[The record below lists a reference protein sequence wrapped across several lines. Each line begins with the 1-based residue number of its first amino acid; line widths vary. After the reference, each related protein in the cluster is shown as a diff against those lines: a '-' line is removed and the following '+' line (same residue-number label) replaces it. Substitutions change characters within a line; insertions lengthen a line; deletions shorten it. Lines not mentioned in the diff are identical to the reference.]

1 MEEVVG
7 MEMTLEDIFLMLK
20 KRWLLIMSLV
30 VIFAGVAG
38 WYTSYTYFPMYTT
51 TTTVLVNRQDITLG
65 LSSSSD
71 FYIREDLLST
81 FQGIINSVKLRNEVA
96 HRLETENLG
105 GISVSSDDS
114 SIIRIKVT
122 HADPELGAEVANMT
136 AIVFQEMIKEM
147 MYDMDSS
154 ILDEAMPSYVP
165 QSMNLSTKVMIGA
178 ILGGMV
184 GVGICFLREYLDKTV
199 KSPKEVELIL
209 EIPIMGVIPDL
220 NVKAVSKE
228 EGKSWM
234 QH

>member
-1 MEEVVG
+1 MEEAVG
-7 MEMTLEDIFLMLK
+7 MEMTLEDIFLTLK
-20 KRWLLIMSLV
+20 KRWLLIVSLV

-51 TTTVLVNRQDITLG
+51 TTTVLVNRQDITLR

-96 HRLETENLG
+96 HRLETKNLG

-114 SIIRIKVT
+114 SIIRIKAT
-122 HADPELGAEVANMT
+122 HADPELGADVANMT

-154 ILDEAMPSYVP
+154 ILDEAVPSYVP

-209 EIPIMGVIPDL
+209 EIPIMGVIPEL
-220 NVKAVSKE
+220 NVKAVSK
-228 EGKSWM
+228 
-234 QH
+234 

>member
-154 ILDEAMPSYVP
+154 ILDEAMPSYAP

-209 EIPIMGVIPDL
+209 EIPIMGVIPEL
-220 NVKAVSKE
+220 NVKAVSK
-228 EGKSWM
+228 
-234 QH
+234 

>member
-1 MEEVVG
+1 MEETVG
-7 MEMTLEDIFLMLK
+7 MEMTLEDIFLTLK
-20 KRWLLIMSLV
+20 KRWLLIVSLV

-51 TTTVLVNRQDITLG
+51 NATVLVNRQDTTLG
-65 LSSSSD
+65 MSSSSD
-71 FYIREDLLST
+71 FYIRGDLLST

-105 GISVSSDDS
+105 SVSVSSDDS

-154 ILDEAMPSYVP
+154 ILDEAVPSYVP

-209 EIPIMGVIPDL
+209 EIPIMGVIPEL
-220 NVKAVSKE
+220 NVKSVLK
-228 EGKSWM
+228 
-234 QH
+234 

>member
-154 ILDEAMPSYVP
+154 ILDEAVPSYAP

-209 EIPIMGVIPDL
+209 EIPIMGVIPEL
-220 NVKAVSKE
+220 NVKAVSK
-228 EGKSWM
+228 
-234 QH
+234 

>member
-1 MEEVVG
+1 MEEAVG
-7 MEMTLEDIFLMLK
+7 MEMTLEDIFLTLK
-20 KRWLLIMSLV
+20 KRWLLIVSLV

-96 HRLETENLG
+96 NRLETENLG
-105 GISVSSDDS
+105 SVSVSSDDS

-154 ILDEAMPSYVP
+154 ILDEAVPSYAP
-165 QSMNLSTKVMIGA
+165 QSMNLSTKVMSGA

-209 EIPIMGVIPDL
+209 EIPVVGVIPEL
-220 NVKAVSKE
+220 NVKSVSK
-228 EGKSWM
+228 
-234 QH
+234 

>member
-209 EIPIMGVIPDL
+209 EIPIMGVIPEL
-220 NVKAVSKE
+220 NVKAVSK
-228 EGKSWM
+228 
-234 QH
+234 

>member
-1 MEEVVG
+1 MCIR
-7 MEMTLEDIFLMLK
+7 D
-20 KRWLLIMSLV
+20 S
-30 VIFAGVAG
+30 
-38 WYTSYTYFPMYTT
+38 
-51 TTTVLVNRQDITLG
+51 ITLG

-96 HRLETENLG
+96 HRLETKNLG

-209 EIPIMGVIPDL
+209 KIPIMGVIPEL
-220 NVKAVSKE
+220 NVKAVSK
-228 EGKSWM
+228 
-234 QH
+234 

>member
-1 MEEVVG
+1 MEEAVG
-7 MEMTLEDIFLMLK
+7 MEMTLEDIFLTLK
-20 KRWLLIMSLV
+20 KRWLLIVSFV

-96 HRLETENLG
+96 NRLVTENLG
-105 GISVSSDDS
+105 SVSVSSDDS

-154 ILDEAMPSYVP
+154 ILDEAVPSYAP
-165 QSMNLSTKVMIGA
+165 QSMNLSTKVMSGA

-209 EIPIMGVIPDL
+209 EIPIMGVIPEL
-220 NVKAVSKE
+220 NVKAVSK
-228 EGKSWM
+228 
-234 QH
+234 

>member
-1 MEEVVG
+1 MEEAVG
-7 MEMTLEDIFLMLK
+7 MEMTLEDIFLTLK
-20 KRWLLIMSLV
+20 KRWLLIVSLV

-96 HRLETENLG
+96 HRLETKNLG
-105 GISVSSDDS
+105 SVSVSSDDS

-154 ILDEAMPSYVP
+154 ILDEAVPSYAP

-209 EIPIMGVIPDL
+209 EIPIMGVIPEL
-220 NVKAVSKE
+220 NVKAVSK
-228 EGKSWM
+228 
-234 QH
+234 

>member
-1 MEEVVG
+1 MEESVG
-7 MEMTLEDIFLMLK
+7 MEMTLEDIFLTLK
-20 KRWLLIMSLV
+20 KRWLLIVSLV

-65 LSSSSD
+65 MSSSSD

-96 HRLETENLG
+96 QRLETENLG
-105 GISVSSDDS
+105 SVSVSSDDS

-154 ILDEAMPSYVP
+154 ILDEAVPSYAP

-209 EIPIMGVIPDL
+209 EIPIMGVIPEL
-220 NVKAVSKE
+220 NVKAVSK
-228 EGKSWM
+228 
-234 QH
+234 

>member
-1 MEEVVG
+1 MEEAVG
-7 MEMTLEDIFLMLK
+7 MEMTLEDIFLTLK
-20 KRWLLIMSLV
+20 KRWLLIVSLV

-96 HRLETENLG
+96 HRLETKNLG

-209 EIPIMGVIPDL
+209 EIPIMGVIPEL
-220 NVKAVSKE
+220 NVKAVSK
-228 EGKSWM
+228 
-234 QH
+234 

>member
-1 MEEVVG
+1 MEEAVG
-7 MEMTLEDIFLMLK
+7 MQMTLEDIFLMLK
-20 KRWLLIMSLV
+20 KRWLLIVSLV

-38 WYTSYTYFPMYTT
+38 GYTSYTYFPMYTT
-51 TTTVLVNRQDITLG
+51 KTTVLVNRQDITLG

-71 FYIREDLLST
+71 FYIREDLLLT

-105 GISVSSDDS
+105 SVSVSSDDS

-209 EIPIMGVIPDL
+209 EIPIMGVIPEL
-220 NVKAVSKE
+220 NVKAVSK
-228 EGKSWM
+228 
-234 QH
+234 

>member
-1 MEEVVG
+1 MEEAVG
-7 MEMTLEDIFLMLK
+7 MEMTLEDIFLTLK
-20 KRWLLIMSLV
+20 KRWLLIVSLV
-30 VIFAGVAG
+30 VLFAGVAG
-38 WYTSYTYFPMYTT
+38 WYKSYTYFPMYTT

-96 HRLETENLG
+96 QRLETENLG

-154 ILDEAMPSYVP
+154 ILDEAVPSYAP

-209 EIPIMGVIPDL
+209 EIPIMGVIPEL
-220 NVKAVSKE
+220 NVKAVSK
-228 EGKSWM
+228 
-234 QH
+234 

>member
-1 MEEVVG
+1 MEEAVG
-7 MEMTLEDIFLMLK
+7 MEMTLEDIFLTLK
-20 KRWLLIMSLV
+20 KRWLLIVSLV

-96 HRLETENLG
+96 HRLETKNLG

-114 SIIRIKVT
+114 SIIRIKAT
-122 HADPELGAEVANMT
+122 HADPEIGADVANMT

-147 MYDMDSS
+147 TYDMDSS
-154 ILDEAMPSYVP
+154 ILDEAVPSYVP

-178 ILGGMV
+178 IFGGMAS
-184 GVGICFLREYLDKTV
+184 VGICFLREYLDKTV

-209 EIPIMGVIPDL
+209 KIPIMGVIPEL
-220 NVKAVSKE
+220 QVKSVWK
-228 EGKSWM
+228 
-234 QH
+234 

>member
-1 MEEVVG
+1 M
-7 MEMTLEDIFLMLK
+7 
-20 KRWLLIMSLV
+20 
-30 VIFAGVAG
+30 
-38 WYTSYTYFPMYTT
+38 
-51 TTTVLVNRQDITLG
+51 
-65 LSSSSD
+65 
-71 FYIREDLLST
+71 
-81 FQGIINSVKLRNEVA
+81 KLRNEVA
-96 HRLETENLG
+96 NRLETENLG
-105 GISVSSDDS
+105 SVSVSSDDS

-154 ILDEAMPSYVP
+154 ILDEAVPSYAP

-209 EIPIMGVIPDL
+209 EIPIMGVIPEL
-220 NVKAVSKE
+220 NVKAVSK
-228 EGKSWM
+228 
-234 QH
+234 

>member
-1 MEEVVG
+1 MEEAVG
-7 MEMTLEDIFLMLK
+7 MEMTLEDIFLTLK
-20 KRWLLIMSLV
+20 KRWLLIVSLV

-96 HRLETENLG
+96 QRLETENLG
-105 GISVSSDDS
+105 SVSVSSDDS

-154 ILDEAMPSYVP
+154 ILDEAMPSYAP
-165 QSMNLSTKVMIGA
+165 QSMNLSPKVMIGA

-209 EIPIMGVIPDL
+209 EIPIMGVIPEL
-220 NVKAVSKE
+220 NVKAVSK
-228 EGKSWM
+228 
-234 QH
+234 

>member
-1 MEEVVG
+1 MEEAVG

-30 VIFAGVAG
+30 VLFAGVAG

-122 HADPELGAEVANMT
+122 HSDPELGAEVANMT

-154 ILDEAMPSYVP
+154 ILDEAVPSYAP

-178 ILGGMV
+178 IIGGMV

-220 NVKAVSKE
+220 NVKAVSK
-228 EGKSWM
+228 
-234 QH
+234 

>member
-1 MEEVVG
+1 MEEAVG
-7 MEMTLEDIFLMLK
+7 MEMTLEDIFLTLK
-20 KRWLLIMSLV
+20 KRWLLIVSLV
-30 VIFAGVAG
+30 VLFAGVAG

-96 HRLETENLG
+96 QRLETENLG
-105 GISVSSDDS
+105 SVSVSSDDS

-154 ILDEAMPSYVP
+154 ILDEAVPSYAP

-209 EIPIMGVIPDL
+209 EIPIMGVIPEL
-220 NVKAVSKE
+220 NVKAVSK
-228 EGKSWM
+228 
-234 QH
+234 

>member
-1 MEEVVG
+1 MEESVG
-7 MEMTLEDIFLMLK
+7 MEMTLEDIFLILK
-20 KRWLLIMSLV
+20 KRWLLIVSLV

-96 HRLETENLG
+96 HRLETKNLG
-105 GISVSSDDS
+105 SVSVSSDDS

-220 NVKAVSKE
+220 NVKALSK
-228 EGKSWM
+228 
-234 QH
+234 

>member
-1 MEEVVG
+1 MEEAVG

-30 VIFAGVAG
+30 VLFAGVAG

-154 ILDEAMPSYVP
+154 ILDEAVPSYAP

-178 ILGGMV
+178 IIGGMV

-220 NVKAVSKE
+220 NVKAVSK
-228 EGKSWM
+228 
-234 QH
+234 

>member
-1 MEEVVG
+1 MEEAVG

-209 EIPIMGVIPDL
+209 EIPIMGVIPEL
-220 NVKAVSKE
+220 NVKAVSK
-228 EGKSWM
+228 
-234 QH
+234 

>member
-1 MEEVVG
+1 MEESVG
-7 MEMTLEDIFLMLK
+7 MEMTLEDIFLTLK
-20 KRWLLIMSLV
+20 KRWLLIVSLV

-96 HRLETENLG
+96 HRLETKNLG
-105 GISVSSDDS
+105 SVSVSSDDS

-154 ILDEAMPSYVP
+154 ILDEAVPSYAP

-209 EIPIMGVIPDL
+209 EIPIMGVIPEL
-220 NVKAVSKE
+220 NVKAVSK
-228 EGKSWM
+228 
-234 QH
+234 

>member
-220 NVKAVSKE
+220 NVKAVSK
-228 EGKSWM
+228 
-234 QH
+234 